1 MPVVASSIAT
11 KRPLRTMAMTI
22 AVGAVSSLALSACSS
37 SGTSGTG
44 GTGSTSPAQALSAG
58 VSKLSDSKAASFEI
72 SLQPDAAAIAAMNKD
87 ETDPK
92 AAAVAQKLFSNGG
105 LDIKVTV
112 SADKALKDIK
122 AGDTDQAS
130 TDIVIKAGGTEFLDI
145 RSVKGALY
153 LKVDVP
159 DVAALA
165 GQSASSL
172 SALTQSPQI
181 PASLQSGIQAIM
193 AGKWVGVTAEDLKS
207 VEQLA
212 QTFGGT
218 GDLSA
223 SPSSPDQA
231 QITQFTTALV
241 QALSKDAT
249 ITDKGS
255 GELEITGK
263 VKVLAQDMLQ
273 AFQPLMASLP
283 AASKT
288 DLDKT
293 KESLASLPD
302 TQTITFDAWLSN
314 GALSEIKIDVLQ
326 FAKPGQAGGG
336 HMPLDA
342 KFSNSAPAV
351 SAPDGVTNIDVKSV
365 LGSLQGL

>member
-1 MPVVASSIAT
+1 
-11 KRPLRTMAMTI
+11 MAMTI
-22 AVGAVSSLALSACSS
+22 AVGTVSSLALTACSS

-44 GTGSTSPAQALSAG
+44 GTGSKTPAEALSAG
-58 VSKLSDSKAASFEI
+58 VSKLSDGKAASFEI

-130 TDIVIKAGGTEFLDI
+130 TDIAIKAGGTDFLDL
-145 RSVKGALY
+145 RTVKGALY

-159 DVAALA
+159 DVAALS

-172 SALTQSPQI
+172 SALTQNPEI
-181 PASLQSGIQAIM
+181 PATLQPAIQAIM
-193 AGKWVGVTAEDLKS
+193 AGKWVGVSAEDLKS

-223 SPSSPDQA
+223 SPSSPDQT
-231 QITQFTTALV
+231 QISQFTTALV
-241 QALSKDAT
+241 TALSKDAT

-255 GELEITGK
+255 GQLEITGK
-263 VKVLAQDMLQ
+263 VKTLAQDLLQ
-273 AFQPLMASLP
+273 SFEPLLSALP
-283 AASKT
+283 SASKT

-293 KESLASLPD
+293 KESLNSIPD
-302 TQTITFDAWLSN
+302 TQTITFDAWLSG
-314 GALSEIKIDVLQ
+314 GALTEIKIDVLQ
-326 FAKPGQAGGG
+326 FAKPSEAGGG

-351 SAPDGVTNIDVKSV
+351 SVPDGVTNIDVKSV